1 MSYNELKDVSSNLN
15 IKLVKGDFINDLEK
29 LDNTSKPR
37 LYLFLG
43 STLGN
48 FNNDTAI

>member
-1 MSYNELKDVSSNLN
+1 MSYNELKNVSSNLN

-43 STLGN
+43 VR
-48 FNNDTAI
+48 